1 MADNSD
7 QENISSE
14 DEDKDFAVVTSANNF
29 ESSQDDIENGV
40 TAEPA
45 NKLAVSNSFAW
56 KFVFGKM
63 RKSY

>member
-14 DEDKDFAVVTSANNF
+14 DEDFAVVTSANNF

-45 NKLAVSNSFAW
+45 NKLAV
-56 KFVFGKM
+56 
-63 RKSY
+63 

>member
-7 QENISSE
+7 QENISGE
-14 DEDKDFAVVTSANNF
+14 DEDKDFAVVTSAKNF

-45 NKLAVSNSFAW
+45 NKLSV
-56 KFVFGKM
+56 
-63 RKSY
+63 